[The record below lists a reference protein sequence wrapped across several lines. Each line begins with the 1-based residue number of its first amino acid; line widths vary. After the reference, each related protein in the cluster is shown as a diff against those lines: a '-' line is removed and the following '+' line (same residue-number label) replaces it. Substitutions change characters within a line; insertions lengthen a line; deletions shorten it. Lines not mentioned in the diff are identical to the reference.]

1 MQELNQDKYIEFV
14 LQLFEVTPKIQAK
27 RGFAFHGERKDGYPV
42 IVWDFW
48 NNKESNLDVFF
59 LENLHQT
66 LGKSVSKRV
75 YIIAP
80 ANAVDFISDFH
91 ELDDVRYYILKI
103 PYQIIKELHPKDF
116 AKIRQP
122 KSKKKVN
129 DLDNAIGFHFSLQPE
144 VEATYEDNKLIIK
157 KFISNFREEET
168 NKELENFESL
178 SMVVIDNNYNEKDG
192 FIMSDCIF
200 SEDIESV
207 QSTLQISLQNTGDYI
222 CVIFIDIYGN
232 EFKQVIKTK

>member
-1 MQELNQDKYIEFV
+1 M
-14 LQLFEVTPKIQAK
+14 
-27 RGFAFHGERKDGYPV
+27 
-42 IVWDFW
+42 
-48 NNKESNLDVFF
+48 
-59 LENLHQT
+59 
-66 LGKSVSKRV
+66 
-75 YIIAP
+75 
-80 ANAVDFISDFH
+80 
-91 ELDDVRYYILKI
+91 
-103 PYQIIKELHPKDF
+103 
-116 AKIRQP
+116 
-122 KSKKKVN
+122 
-129 DLDNAIGFHFSLQPE
+129 
-144 VEATYEDNKLIIK
+144 IIK

-207 QSTLQISLQNTGDYI
+207 QSTLQISLQNTGDNI